1 MFDRVAVVGD
11 CDLIFPLRAMG
22 VKIFS
27 PRDLE
32 EARQVLESLEKE
44 NIALCFLHER
54 FFEPLAA
61 EREALSHKFCPVVS
75 GFSDY
80 RIVTDHLSQMMSQM
94 AVRAT
99 GSDSLA
105 KKRGNDE
112 TR

>member
-1 MFDRVAVVGD
+1 MFDRVAVIGD

-22 VKIFS
+22 VMIYA

-32 EARQVLESLEKE
+32 EARQVIESLEEE

-61 EREALSHKFCPVVS
+61 EREALSRKFWPVVT

-80 RIVTDHLSQMMSQM
+80 RVVTDYLGQMMREM
-94 AVRAT
+94 AVKAT
-99 GSDSLA
+99 GSDSLV

>member
-22 VKIFS
+22 VKIYS

-32 EARQVLESLEKE
+32 EARQIIESLEKE

-61 EREALSHKFCPVVS
+61 EREVLSRKFCPVVA

-80 RIVTDHLSQMMSQM
+80 RVVTDHLGQMMREM
-94 AVRAT
+94 AVKAT
-99 GSDSLA
+99 GSDSLV

-112 TR
+112 AR

>member
-1 MFDRVAVVGD
+1 MFDRVAVIGD

-22 VKIFS
+22 VKIYS
-27 PRDLE
+27 PRNLE
-32 EARQVLESLEKE
+32 EARQIIESLEEEK
-44 NIALCFLHER
+44 IALCFLHER
-54 FFEPLAA
+54 FFEPLSA
-61 EREALSHKFCPVVS
+61 EREALSHKFCPVLA

-80 RIVTDHLSQMMSQM
+80 RVVTDHLGLMMREM

-99 GSDSLA
+99 GSDSLV

>member
-22 VKIFS
+22 VKIYS
-27 PRDLE
+27 PQDLE
-32 EARQVLESLEKE
+32 EARQVIESLEEE

-61 EREALSHKFCPVVS
+61 EREVLSHKFCPVVA

-80 RIVTDHLSQMMSQM
+80 RVVADHLGQMMREM
-94 AVRAT
+94 AVKAT
-99 GSDSLA
+99 GSDSLV

>member
-1 MFDRVAVVGD
+1 MLDRVAVVGD

-22 VKIFS
+22 VKIYS
-27 PRDLE
+27 PRNLE
-32 EARQVLESLEKE
+32 EARQIIESLEKE
-44 NIALCFLHER
+44 SIALCLLHER

-61 EREALSHKFCPVVS
+61 EREALSHKFCPVVA

-80 RIVTDHLSQMMSQM
+80 RVVTDHLGQMMREM
-94 AVRAT
+94 AVKAT
-99 GSDSLA
+99 GSDSLV